1 MSSLPANPLKRAL
14 AERRRLVGLWCSF
27 ATGATVEALAE
38 AGFDWLLLDMEHS
51 PSELAVLHTQLMAL
65 AGRHVQPVV
74 RVPVLDAIAI
84 KRVLDLGAPNL
95 MIPNVSTAAEARAA
109 VAYTRFPPAGVRG
122 MATSTRAG
130 GYGRHKDF
138 VARANDEIG
147 VIVQIESRAALAAL
161 DEICRVPGVDAVFIG
176 PSDLAAE
183 MGYTG
188 KSRDP
193 AVLAAIAEANRVA
206 AAAGKAIGL
215 LYGDG
220 DVQAFFDMG
229 MSLVA
234 CGSDV
239 GLLVKGAD
247 ALAARFKASG
257 AA

>member
-1 MSSLPANPLKRAL
+1 MSSLPANALKRAL
-14 AERRRLVGLWCSF
+14 AERRRLIGLWCTF

-51 PSELAVLHTQLMAL
+51 PSELGVLHQQLMAL
-65 AGRHVQPVV
+65 VGRPTQAVV
-74 RVPVLDAIAI
+74 RVPVLDGTAI

-95 MIPNVSTAAEARAA
+95 MIPNVNSAEEARRA
-109 VAYTRFPPAGVRG
+109 VAYTRFPPDGVRG

-138 VARANDEIG
+138 VARANSEIG

-161 DEICRVPGVDAVFIG
+161 DEICRVPGVDAVFVG

-183 MGYTG
+183 MGHTG
-188 KSRDP
+188 KSRAP
-193 AVLAAIAEANRVA
+193 EVLAAIAQANAVA
-206 AAAGKAIGL
+206 QKAGVAIGL

-220 DVQAFFDMG
+220 DVQAFLDMG

-234 CGSDV
+234 VGSDV
-239 GLLVKGAD
+239 GLLVRSAD
-247 ALAARFKASG
+247 ALAARFRAS
-257 AA
+257 A